1 MSLFLALT
9 LRLCVLTVLLAG
21 GCYDGSFIAIPHE
34 SETYTSELKGALE
47 EPPTFTRLPV
57 TVGVYYS
64 SKFRTYQYRFTVEVA
79 LEEYVIPLGKPSAR
93 LFDQISPI
101 MFDRVIYLQHRPPL
115 SPAES
120 NLDLIIEPRIEE
132 FDIGYPAYFFQTSRT
147 EIVYRITL
155 YSTDGTPFASWTVTG
170 MSEGRPD
177 LFERSHTHFGKRSDL
192 ALQDAAKKFMT
203 GFHNIPEVRAW
214 LRRRGVA
221 GTQ

>member
-1 MSLFLALT
+1 
-9 LRLCVLTVLLAG
+9 
-21 GCYDGSFIAIPHE
+21 
-34 SETYTSELKGALE
+34 LKGAFE
-47 EPPTFTRLPV
+47 EPPTFTRLPAK
-57 TVGVYYS
+57 VGVYYS
-64 SKFRTYQYRFTVEVA
+64 SKFRTYQYRFTIEHA
-79 LEEYVIPLGKPSAR
+79 LEEYVIPLGKPSTR
-93 LFDQISPI
+93 LFDQIFPI

-132 FDIGYPAYFFQTSRT
+132 FDLGYPASIFQTPRT

-170 MSEGRPD
+170 MTERRPD
-177 LFERSHTHFGKRSDL
+177 LFELFERSHTHFGKRSDL
-192 ALQDAAKKFMT
+192 ALQDAAKTFMA

-214 LRRRGVA
+214 LRRLGVA